1 MGAENTEEKD
11 VMTGPE
17 AENFLKELGKVFS
30 TVRLLD
36 KENFEHMERHFDEH
50 GEIPCQCYE
59 LWKKKSPC
67 ENCISTKTFA
77 DGKQRTKLEF
87 IDSKIYQVISRY
99 IEIDGKPY
107 VMELVSQLDEN
118 ALVDTD
124 GRNRLLK
131 KLAGYNKELYTDVLT
146 GTYNR
151 RYYEE
156 QLKMVRE
163 PAGVAMID
171 LDDFKMYND
180 TYGHRAGDKVLD
192 TTVQIIRSCIRKT
205 DILVRYGGDE
215 FLLILPDIEED
226 EFVQKLKRIQ
236 EEIHKSR
243 IPGYSKLQLSVS
255 IGGVLTDD
263 ESVENAVNRAD
274 RFMYQAK
281 VQKNMVVTEEGA
293 YQGANGGIAIV
304 NRKHKNHRILIV
316 DDSEM
321 NRFLLREMIGPEFEI
336 LEAENGAECLDMLR
350 RYGTGISLVLLDI
363 VMPVMDGFEVLEKMT
378 KNHWIEDIPVIMISS
393 EDSAAFIRR
402 AYDMGVSDYISRP
415 FDAQV
420 VYRRVMNTI
429 KLYARQR
436 RLINLVTDQVYEKEK
451 NNRMM
456 IGILSEIVEFRNG
469 ESGPHVLHI
478 NMLTELILEEL
489 VRRTDQYN
497 LNWTD
502 RLLITTASSLHDIG
516 KIGIPE
522 SILNKPGKL
531 TREEFEEMKKHTLI
545 GASML
550 KNLGM
555 YQNEPLMETA
565 YQICRWHH
573 ERYDGKG
580 YPDGLTGEEI
590 PISAQVVSLADVYD
604 ALVSERVYKKAYS
617 HDTALQMILNGECG
631 TFNPLLLECLKSIHE
646 VVRHEYEKEISDSQ
660 GEEWPQDAEAQ
671 QKKYERTKE
680 FFFQSIAK
688 DMKEPENASSDLN
701 EENGKNF
708 GGGYNR
714 IHGLV

>member
-1 MGAENTEEKD
+1 MSAESTEEKD
-11 VMTGPE
+11 VMSGPE
-17 AENFLKELGKVFS
+17 AEEFIEELKKVFS
-30 TVRLLD
+30 IVRLLD
-36 KENFEHMERHFDEH
+36 KDNFEHMERHYNEH
-50 GEIPCQCYE
+50 VEVPCQCYE
-59 LWKKKSPC
+59 IWKKKSPC

-118 ALVDTD
+118 SLVDAD
-124 GRNRLLK
+124 GRKRLLK

-156 QLKMVRE
+156 QLKMMRE
-163 PAGVAMID
+163 AAGVAMID

-180 TYGHRAGDKVLD
+180 TYGHKAGDRVLD
-192 TTVQIIRSCIRKT
+192 TTVQIIRSCIRKS

-215 FLLILPDIEED
+215 FLLILPDIEEKN
-226 EFVQKLKRIQ
+226 FVERLKKIQ
-236 EEIHKSR
+236 EEIHKSQ
-243 IPGYSKLQLSVS
+243 IPGYTKLQLSVS
-255 IGGVLTDD
+255 IGGVLTDRETV
-263 ESVENAVNRAD
+263 ESAVNRAD

-281 VQKNMVVTEEGA
+281 IQKNMVVTEDGA
-293 YQGANGGIAIV
+293 FQGSNGSFAIL
-304 NRKHKNHRILIV
+304 NRKRKNHRVLIV

-363 VMPVMDGFEVLEKMT
+363 VMPVMDGFEVLEKMN
-378 KNHWIEDIPVIMISS
+378 KNHWIDDIPVIMISS

-478 NMLTELILEEL
+478 NMMTELLLEEL
-489 VRRTDQYN
+489 VRKTDLYN
-497 LNWTD
+497 LTWND

-531 TREEFEEMKKHTLI
+531 TKEEFEEMKKHTLI

-565 YQICRWHH
+565 YQILPLAPRAL
-573 ERYDGKG
+573 RRKG
-580 YPDGLTGEEI
+580 LSGRTGRG
-590 PISAQVVSLADVYD
+590 A
-604 ALVSERVYKKAYS
+604 
-617 HDTALQMILNGECG
+617 N
-631 TFNPLLLECLKSIHE
+631 
-646 VVRHEYEKEISDSQ
+646 SDFCP
-660 GEEWPQDAEAQ
+660 GG
-671 QKKYERTKE
+671 
-680 FFFQSIAK
+680 I
-688 DMKEPENASSDLN
+688 
-701 EENGKNF
+701 F
-708 GGGYNR
+708 GGRLRCAGQR
-714 IHGLV
+714 ESL